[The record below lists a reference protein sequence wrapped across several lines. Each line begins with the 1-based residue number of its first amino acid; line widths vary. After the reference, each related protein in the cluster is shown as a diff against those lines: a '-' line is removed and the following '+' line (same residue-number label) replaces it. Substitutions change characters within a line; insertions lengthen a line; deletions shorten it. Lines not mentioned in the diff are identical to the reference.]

1 MLSILHQKP
10 LQELLV
16 SLSTKLNWLIVQLIQ
31 QINIYQIVEMGINN
45 LFGDVDS
52 TESTVISTEKSN
64 TANLDSISIVD
75 KPVTPFNSDKDFV
88 NFQLGEF
95 GVNTF
100 LVFHLTQQIQPFDSM
115 FYSFVSNI
123 FTNSSTVIRKPFQVS
138 FILDMSYP
146 ITISFFHN
154 NSVIFNLN

>member
-1 MLSILHQKP
+1 
-10 LQELLV
+10 
-16 SLSTKLNWLIVQLIQ
+16 
-31 QINIYQIVEMGINN
+31 MGINN

-52 TESTVISTEKSN
+52 TETTVISTEKSN

-100 LVFHLTQQIQPFDSM
+100 HVFLLTQRILMPFDSM
-115 FYSFVSNI
+115 FHSFVSNI
-123 FTNSSTVIRKPFQVS
+123 FTNSSTVIRKPFLVS
-138 FILDMSYP
+138 FILDMS
-146 ITISFFHN
+146 
-154 NSVIFNLN
+154 